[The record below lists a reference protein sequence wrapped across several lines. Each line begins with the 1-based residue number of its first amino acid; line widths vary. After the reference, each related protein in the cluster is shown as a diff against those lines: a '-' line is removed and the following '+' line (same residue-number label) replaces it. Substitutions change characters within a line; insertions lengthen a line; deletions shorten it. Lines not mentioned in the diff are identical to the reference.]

1 MTVMT
6 GRTRWLVAAEIVAL
20 LLTIAACGQTP
31 PPSSTNV
38 APSAPML
45 INGCEVLWPRELVS
59 GAPARSFR
67 MVGPGT
73 FEWGAGEDAVGV
85 AVGQFPDGD
94 PDGDPESF
102 DLPPN
107 SPQRVQVRGD
117 PAVIIPIGDE
127 GIGQIA
133 IAWRSGDCP
142 YTLWLAPGVTIEEAA
157 DFAARF

>member
-1 MTVMT
+1 
-6 GRTRWLVAAEIVAL
+6 
-20 LLTIAACGQTP
+20 
-31 PPSSTNV
+31 
-38 APSAPML
+38 ML
-45 INGCEVLWPRELVS
+45 IDGCEVMRPRELMS
-59 GAPARSFR
+59 GAPAGSLR
-67 MVGPGT
+67 MMGPGT

-85 AVGQFPDGD
+85 AVGQFRAGD
-94 PDGDPESF
+94 PASL
-102 DLPPN
+102 DLPRD